1 MMSRAKLNYKNS
13 SATDL
18 IYGLMLI
25 WKQKL
30 DACLDEDEIKD
41 FMDEEYIKDL
51 LFDLSS
57 LCDEYAVDFNQL
69 LKEHQ
74 RFHEGG
80 V

>member
-1 MMSRAKLNYKNS
+1 MKTYKNS

-18 IYGLMLI
+18 IHGLMLI

-74 RFHEGG
+74 KFHEGG